1 MKPPKDALAEVRDAL
16 KCAIDEVQYNFE
28 FSHENE
34 EKLKQALQILDAI
47 EVVGDKELR
56 EIIAQKSWNAIE
68 AIKDAGFLVLR
79 GEKA

>member
-1 MKPPKDALAEVRDAL
+1 MKLPKDALAEVRDAL

-56 EIIAQKSWNAIE
+56 EIIVQKSWNAIE
-68 AIKDAGFLVLR
+68 AIKDAGFLVFR
-79 GEKA
+79 GEK